1 MSPPPMMGPKGRP
14 GNGAGVAGPMARMMP
29 GVKAKNFKQTVS
41 RLFEYMGPYKIAL
54 LMTVIFAVFST
65 MFEIFAPLVLGDATT
80 LIFNGVV
87 RDKTGVDFVAIG
99 RIIMKL
105 AAVYFACTF
114 FSFLQSYLTAGISQ
128 KISYKLRYDIAKKID
143 RLPVSVF
150 ESTTHGEILSRITN
164 DVDTVAQTLNQGI
177 AQSITSVVTIC
188 GIIIVMFSI
197 NIWMSLV
204 TLIILPVV
212 LVFVRLIVKASSK
225 FYRAQQKTLGQI
237 NGHVEEMYSGHNVV
251 KAFNGEESSVKT
263 FTEYSDILCKTA
275 WKSQALSGLM
285 MPMVNFVGNVGYV
298 VICIMGGAFVL
309 AGRLE
314 VGNIQSFI
322 QYMRHFTRPISEV
335 SNIANVFQSTAAAAE
350 RVFEFLDSEE
360 ECEQTKTPASTKN
373 ITGTVTFEHVRF
385 GYLKDKI
392 VIKDFS
398 CEVQSG
404 MQVAIVGPTGSGKTT
419 IVKLLMRY
427 YDVNEGSIKIDGVD
441 IRDFTRDDLRSQFAM
456 VLQDTWL
463 FNDTVMENIRYGK
476 PDATDEEVIAAAK
489 TACVDRFIHQLAGGY
504 NMVINE
510 EANNISQGQKQL
522 ITIARA
528 VLANP
533 PMLIL
538 DEATSSVDTR
548 TESLIQTAM
557 KNLMKDRTSFVIA
570 HRLSTIRDADMILVV
585 NDGDVIERGNHTE
598 LMAKNGFYAELY
610 NSQFK
615 K

>member
-1 MSPPPMMGPKGRP
+1 MSPPPMVGQKGK
-14 GNGAGVAGPMARMMP
+14 GSHGASVAGPMSRMMP
-29 GVKAKNFKQTVS
+29 GAKAKNFKQTVS
-41 RLFEYMGPYKIAL
+41 QLMKYMGPYKIAL
-54 LMTVIFAVFST
+54 FMTVFFAVLST
-65 MFEIFAPLVLGDATT
+65 IFDIFAPLVLGEATT

-87 RDKTGVDFVAIG
+87 RDKTGVDFVGIG
-99 RIIMKL
+99 YIIMKL
-105 AAVYFACTF
+105 FVIYFACSF
-114 FSFLQSYLTAGISQ
+114 FAFFQSYLTAGISQ
-128 KISYKLRYDIAKKID
+128 KISKRLRTDIAEKLD
-143 RLPVSVF
+143 RLPVSTF
-150 ESTTHGEILSRITN
+150 EATPYGEILSRITN

-177 AQSITSVVTIC
+177 AQSVSSIVTII
-188 GIIIVMFSI
+188 GIVAVMFSI
-197 NIWMSLV
+197 NVWMSLV

-212 LVFVRLIVKASSK
+212 LVFVRIIVGLSSK
-225 FYRAQQKTLGQI
+225 YYRAQQRTLGKI

-251 KAFNGEESSVKT
+251 KAFNGEQSSVKT
-263 FTEYSDILCKTA
+263 FNEYSDTLCKTA
-275 WKSQALSGLM
+275 WTSQALSGIM

-298 VICIMGGAFVL
+298 IVCIMGGLFVL
-309 AGRLE
+309 KGTLQ

-322 QYMRHFTRPISEV
+322 QYVRQFTRPISEV

-350 RVFEFLDSEE
+350 RVFEFLESEE
-360 ECEQTKTPASTKN
+360 EVTETPTPKKTEN
-373 ITGTVTFEHVRF
+373 LTGSVQFENVRF

-392 VIKDFS
+392 IIKDFS
-398 CEVQSG
+398 CSIKGG
-404 MQVAIVGPTGSGKTT
+404 MQVAIVGPTGAGKTT
-419 IVKLLMRY
+419 LVKLLMRY
-427 YDVNEGSIKIDGVD
+427 YDVNDGSIKLDGID
-441 IRDFTRDDLRSQFAM
+441 IRDFRRDDLRDQFAM

-476 PDATDEEVIAAAK
+476 PDATDEEVIEAAK

-528 VLANP
+528 VLADA

-548 TESLIQTAM
+548 TEALIQTAM
-557 KNLMKDRTSFVIA
+557 NNLMKDRTSFIIA
-570 HRLSTIRDADMILVV
+570 HRLSTIRESDLILVI
-585 NDGDVIERGNHTE
+585 NDGDIVEKGTHKE
-598 LMAKNGFYAELY
+598 LMEKNGFYAELY

>member
-1 MSPPPMMGPKGRP
+1 MSPPPMMGPKGKP

-41 RLFEYMGPYKIAL
+41 RLFKYMGPYKVAL
-54 LMTVIFAVFST
+54 LMTVIFAVLST
-65 MFEIFAPLVLGDATT
+65 VFDIFAPLVLGEATT

-99 RIIMKL
+99 YIIMKL
-105 AAVYFACTF
+105 LAVYFACTF
-114 FSFLQSYLTAGISQ
+114 FTFFQSYLTAGISQ
-128 KISYKLRYDIAKKID
+128 KISYKIRYDIAKKID
-143 RLPVSVF
+143 RLPVSMF

-177 AQSITSVVTIC
+177 SQSITSVITIS
-188 GIIIVMFSI
+188 GIIAVMFSI
-197 NIWMSLV
+197 NVWMSLV

-212 LVFVRLIVKASSK
+212 LIFVRLIVKASSK

-285 MPMVNFVGNVGYV
+285 MPMVNFIGNVGYV

-309 AGRLE
+309 AGTLE

-322 QYMRHFTRPISEV
+322 HYMRHFTRPISEV

-360 ECEQTKTPASTKN
+360 ECEETKTPASTEN
-373 ITGTVTFEHVRF
+373 IKGFVTFEHVRF

-419 IVKLLMRY
+419 LVKLLMRY
-427 YDVNEGSIKIDGVD
+427 YDVNDGSIKIDGVD

-585 NDGDVIERGNHTE
+585 NDGDVVERGNHSE

>member
-1 MSPPPMMGPKGRP
+1 MSPPPMMGPKGKP

-41 RLFEYMGPYKIAL
+41 RLFKYMGPYKVAL
-54 LMTVIFAVFST
+54 LMTVIFAVLST
-65 MFEIFAPLVLGDATT
+65 VFDIFAPLVLGEATT

-99 RIIMKL
+99 YIIMKL
-105 AAVYFACTF
+105 LAVYFACTF
-114 FSFLQSYLTAGISQ
+114 FTFFQSYLTAGISQ

-143 RLPVSVF
+143 RLPVSMF

-177 AQSITSVVTIC
+177 SQSITSVVTIS
-188 GIIIVMFSI
+188 GIIAVMFSI
-197 NIWMSLV
+197 NVWMSLV

-212 LVFVRLIVKASSK
+212 LIFVRLIVKASSK

-285 MPMVNFVGNVGYV
+285 MPMVNFIGNVGYV

-309 AGRLE
+309 AGTLE

-360 ECEQTKTPASTKN
+360 ECEETKTPASTQN
-373 ITGTVTFEHVRF
+373 IKGLVTFEHVRF

-419 IVKLLMRY
+419 LVKLLMRY
-427 YDVNEGSIKIDGVD
+427 YDVNDGSIKIDGVD

-585 NDGDVIERGNHTE
+585 NDGDVVERGNHSE